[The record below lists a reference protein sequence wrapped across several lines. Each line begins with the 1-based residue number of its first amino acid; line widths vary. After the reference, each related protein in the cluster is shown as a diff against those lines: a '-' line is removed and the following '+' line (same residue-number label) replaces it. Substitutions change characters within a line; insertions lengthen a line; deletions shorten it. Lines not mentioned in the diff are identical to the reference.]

1 MQPKPATV
9 AALPAPPASRPH
21 QITLT
26 SVKTGI
32 RYQVIELNTGETPG
46 LGVLSPRDKPVGINV
61 KGPSELRSSAVEH
74 LRVKIDG
81 IPFPIPASITGAMF
95 VALPDTFTSPPAPKS
110 VPSLT
115 PMPKAPAPKAKTTR

>member
-1 MQPKPATV
+1 MVVVPV
-9 AALPAPPASRPH
+9 PPASRPH

-26 SVKTGI
+26 SVKAGV

-46 LGVLSPRDKPVGINV
+46 LGMLSPRDKPVVVNV

-81 IPFPIPASITGAMF
+81 IPFPIPATITGAMF
-95 VALPDTFTSPPAPKS
+95 VALPDTFTSPPAPKAIPTPNPLPKP
-110 VPSLT
+110 PS
-115 PMPKAPAPKAKTTR
+115 PKTKAAR